1 MALGRTENGLYLNFT
16 QREGFILMNLSP
28 KDAGFFECVGVRE
41 ENESHISYD
50 INVLRKKIIL

>member
-1 MALGRTENGLYLNFT
+1 
-16 QREGFILMNLSP
+16 MNLSP

-50 INVLRKKIIL
+50 IKVLRKKIIL